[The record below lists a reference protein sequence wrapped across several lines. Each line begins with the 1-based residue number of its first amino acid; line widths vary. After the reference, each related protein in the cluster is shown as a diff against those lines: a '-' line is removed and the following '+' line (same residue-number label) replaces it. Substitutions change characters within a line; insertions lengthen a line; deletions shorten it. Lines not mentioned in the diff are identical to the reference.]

1 MKRENR
7 IFGQFYHQQRSCAWA
22 LLFLRLFIGG
32 VVLLHIIGVLQNY
45 DNEVLSYR
53 HLLELNAATSLAI
66 VIIVEGLMAAMIILG
81 VGTRFAAAVMLV
93 ISLLSIIELAMGG
106 ELASDMTK
114 VEVLYVG
121 IYITLLIAGG
131 GSFAFNVPYE
141 RGGNDV

>member
-1 MKRENR
+1 M
-7 IFGQFYHQQRSCAWA
+7 
-22 LLFLRLFIGG
+22 
-32 VVLLHIIGVLQNY
+32 LLHIIGVLQNY

-93 ISLLSIIELAMGG
+93 ISLLSIIELAVGG

-131 GSFAFNVPYE
+131 GGFAFNVPYE
-141 RGGNDV
+141 RGGKDV